1 MSRWQKEVIPM
12 SQAKYYSPKIRR
24 DLVSKLYWKA
34 QLLDVPMTQLVDWI
48 VAEGLGLYRTTR
60 SKKDQSGGDE
70 TVNVRLLSVK
80 TRRPLVQNQRAFNSG
95 DVPLICSRPFA
106 HPPPSRA

>member
-24 DLVSKLYWKA
+24 DLVSKLYRKA
-34 QLLDVPMTQLVDWI
+34 QSLDVPMTQLVDRI

-70 TVNVRLLSVK
+70 QLT
-80 TRRPLVQNQRAFNSG
+80 F
-95 DVPLICSRPFA
+95 DF
-106 HPPPSRA
+106 